1 MGGEDRSVRVWAR
14 AAAGTALGA
23 VSAVAE
29 AAVLVSL
36 PVLLPLAASDRGR
49 RLLGRVLRPLERAER
64 WRLAALFGIEIVGE
78 PGPLRVLAYLAVRC
92 PVGLSGGLVLGFFL
106 PAGFYLV
113 LSPLAVLDGNPVGIV
128 PFGLALVYL
137 SVQGIVGLVGTER
150 WIARRLLGPSRRDLL
165 EERVAEL
172 TASRAGV
179 VTAVD
184 RERRRIERDLHDGL
198 QQRLVLVGMALGRA
212 RRDPGSA
219 RGRELV
225 EQAHR
230 EVGNAIRDLK
240 EVAWRVYPAVLAESG
255 LTAALDGLAAR
266 SELPVRVSCGPLSGI
281 PPAVETAAYFVVA
294 EAVTNAVKH
303 AGAGRVDVHVEKEG
317 DALAVRVRDDGTGGA
332 DPSGTGLSGLAGR
345 VGALDGV
352 LTVDSPVGGPTTVE
366 AVLPCG

>member
-1 MGGEDRSVRVWAR
+1 MGERSVRVWAR
-14 AAAGTALGA
+14 AVAGTGLGA
-23 VSAVAE
+23 VSALA
-29 AAVLVSL
+29 AAVVLVPL
-36 PVLLPLAASDRGR
+36 AVLLPLAAADRGR
-49 RLLGRVLRPLERAER
+49 RLLRRAVRPLERVER
-64 WRLAALFGIEIVGE
+64 WRLAALLDIETVGD
-78 PGPLRVLAYLAVRC
+78 PGPARVLAYLAVRC
-92 PVGLSGGLVLGFFL
+92 PVGLFGGLVLGFFL
-106 PAGFYLV
+106 PAGVYLA
-113 LSPLAVLDGNPVGIV
+113 LSPLGVLDGNPLGIV
-128 PFGLALVYL
+128 PFGLALVCMG
-137 SVQGIVGLVGTER
+137 VQAIVGLVGTER
-150 WIARRLLGPSRRDLL
+150 WLARRLLGPSRRDLL

-219 RGRELV
+219 GGRELV

-255 LTAALDGLAAR
+255 LAAALDGLAAR
-266 SELPVRVSCGPLSGI
+266 SELPIRVSCGPLAGV

-294 EAVTNAVKH
+294 EAVTNTVKH
-303 AGAGRVDVHVEKEG
+303 AGASGVDVSVGRKG
-317 DALAVRVRDDGTGGA
+317 DAVAVLVRDDGAGGA
-332 DPSGTGLSGLAGR
+332 DPSGSGLSGLAGR
-345 VGALDGV
+345 VGALDGR
-352 LTVDSPVGGPTTVE
+352 LTVDSPAGGPTTVA

>member
-1 MGGEDRSVRVWAR
+1 MGGEDRSARVWAR
-14 AAAGTALGA
+14 AVAGTALGA
-23 VSAVAE
+23 ASAVVE
-29 AAVLVSL
+29 AAALVPL
-36 PVLLPLAASDRGR
+36 LVLLPLAAARPGR
-49 RLLGRVLRPLERAER
+49 RWLHRLLRPLERVER
-64 WRLAALFGIEIVGE
+64 WRLASLFGIEIVGE
-78 PGPLRVLAYLAVRC
+78 PGPLRVSAYLAVRC
-92 PVGLSGGLVLGFFL
+92 PVGLFGGLVLGFFL
-106 PAGFYLV
+106 PSGVYLAF
-113 LSPLAVLDGNPVGIV
+113 SPLAVLDGNPVAVV

-150 WIARRLLGPSRRDLL
+150 WLARRLLGPSRQDLL
-165 EERVAEL
+165 RERVAEL

-230 EVGNAIRDLK
+230 EMGNAIRDLK

-255 LTAALDGLAAR
+255 LAAALDGLAAR
-266 SELPVRVSCGPLSGI
+266 SELPIRVSCRVPAEI

-294 EAVTNAVKH
+294 EAVTNTVKH
-303 AGAGRVDVHVEKEG
+303 AGATRVDVHVESEG
-317 DALAVRVRDDGTGGA
+317 NALVVRVSDDGAGGA

-345 VGALDGV
+345 VGALDGS
-352 LTVDSPVGGPTTVE
+352 LAVDSPVGGPTTVT